1 MLPSDRIRRQVA
13 TLNDPASES
22 NASEIT
28 QRSRGADMGINI
40 EEEREKAKQRA
51 CGIKSDASKS
61 AVSLLDRFA
70 PEPELSMEPISNE
83 KGKAPQ
89 YSLQQLMEFGS
100 KTKLPPS
107 IQKTLEQKNNAT
119 GTTATA
125 TTGTTGTIVQTQAPQ
140 QRPLDIVSKIAAKYR
155 AVRRKELELALL
167 MLELDEL
174 LQ

>member
-28 QRSRGADMGINI
+28 QRYRGADMGINI